1 MPRRLLIVDDDPTIR
16 TSLSEALADNGTTEV
31 RVAEGPHRAL
41 TMLDELGGAT
51 PDVVLSDV
59 RMPGMDGDQAMR
71 VIWSE
76 RPTPCIFISAYSK
89 PLPCG
94 DGLDSTECVFLT
106 KPVSRDELEG
116 AIDQL
121 ATPNHDGEPR

>member
-1 MPRRLLIVDDDPTIR
+1 MKRGMRI
-16 TSLSEALADNGTTEV
+16 A
-31 RVAEGPHRAL
+31 VAE
-41 TMLDELGGAT
+41 DE
-51 PDVVLSDV
+51 PDVRDYFRRILPQLGHNVVGVAANGGELVELCRAQLPDLV
-59 RMPGMDGDQAMR
+59 ITDLRMPGMDGDQAMR